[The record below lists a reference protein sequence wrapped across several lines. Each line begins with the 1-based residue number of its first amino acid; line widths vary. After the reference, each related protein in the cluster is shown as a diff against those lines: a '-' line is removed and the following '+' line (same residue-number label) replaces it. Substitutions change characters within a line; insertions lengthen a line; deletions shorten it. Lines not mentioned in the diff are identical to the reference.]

1 MCMQTHFGLCCSVLQ
16 LERQVSILLGDHEQH
31 MLSILNGFKAT
42 NEQVYGP
49 VLARREGRRCVLN
62 GLVTGSSPRGDHEGA
77 TVCVLPDTLW
87 PPYRLI
93 FNGSYC
99 TAEGHFC
106 QYSIHVCRNGQVKAL
121 TYGKI
126 MSMNLNAIDFWID

>member
-1 MCMQTHFGLCCSVLQ
+1 
-16 LERQVSILLGDHEQH
+16 
-31 MLSILNGFKAT
+31 
-42 NEQVYGP
+42 
-49 VLARREGRRCVLN
+49 
-62 GLVTGSSPRGDHEGA
+62 VTGSSPRGDHEGA
-77 TVCVLPDTLW
+77 VICILPDTLW